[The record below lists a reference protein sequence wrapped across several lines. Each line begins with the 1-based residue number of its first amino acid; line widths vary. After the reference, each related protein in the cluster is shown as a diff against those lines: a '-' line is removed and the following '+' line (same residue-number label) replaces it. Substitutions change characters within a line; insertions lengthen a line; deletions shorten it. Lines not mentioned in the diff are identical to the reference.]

1 MKPPYLKYIGIVL
14 LGLSGSLLTFNLVKN
29 ALSGVSVVINKDSTL
44 IPTIEIPMEPEK
56 EEKEFNPE
64 KDKLFYS
71 FTLNGTKLISV
82 RKGDDA
88 EVVLE
93 HHDYRLTYQRIKG
106 VEWKRPDKI
115 TIDIITKSG
124 GNVLADT
131 HYDSPQHR
139 VSQRAKNDL
148 IAFIETKYLSN

>member
-1 MKPPYLKYIGIVL
+1 MKPQYLKYTEIAFLSLIGGLFL
-14 LGLSGSLLTFNLVKN
+14 LNGAKY

-44 IPTIEIPMEPEK
+44 TDTIEIPMEPEK
-56 EEKEFNPE
+56 EKKEFNPE

-88 EVVLE
+88 KVVLE

-106 VEWKRPDKI
+106 VEWKSKDEI

-124 GNVLADT
+124 GSVLADT
-131 HYDSPQHR
+131 DYDSPQHR
-139 VSQRAKNDL
+139 VSQRAKKAL